1 LQEATDLDHL
11 VLTEV
16 ANATRSKGDN
26 LTVHGD
32 GPIAIVGFVY
42 IAKALKQ
49 HTDVVPLDV
58 VIEWVSKDLLNGN
71 SVVVIQLD

>member
-1 LQEATDLDHL
+1 MY
-11 VLTEV
+11 
-16 ANATRSKGDN
+16 
-26 LTVHGD
+26 
-32 GPIAIVGFVY
+32 F
-42 IAKALKQ
+42 AKALKE